1 MRGRAAPASAPAQPR
16 SSGGGARRCD
26 VCGCVVP
33 AGIAAWETHV
43 AGIRHRRNA
52 ASVRVCGEP
61 GHAVV
66 SAFEALDAPPPRY
79 RGRDEVLLRRASAS
93 RGRQGSADGR
103 EQPELLALQQEACK
117 HLASVVGVGG
127 GVYSRASGRFTLQA
141 LQEAAAALAAELE
154 RVQQQQQAQQQ
165 QQQPLRLEL
174 SLQEPAQVACL
185 AQLLPARAAALR
197 LTVPYQSYGPSAAA
211 TSAAVACFAAS
222 LARRHDLAALT
233 LEFDCADHG
242 RLVQQGGTGLE
253 RLPQLWGHVVAPVLS
268 TALQVNSGLSS
279 LTLAAFPGQFPPDVV
294 SQLLACVAT
303 CRARRRLAVLLGT
316 HSRAGAA
323 SPLRGVPV
331 EVLGRVLAESVP
343 PGSCTVALE
352 LPRRL
357 AGDSSSESESG
368 SESGSDESD

>member
-185 AQLLPARAAALR
+185 AQLLPARGGGAA
-197 LTVPYQSYGPSAAA
+197 P
-211 TSAAVACFAAS
+211 
-222 LARRHDLAALT
+222 D
-233 LEFDCADHG
+233 